1 MKLPE
6 KLNKVMAQEEK
17 LLAQS
22 NEVDTIIIYAGDVM
36 LEGMRAPANV
46 VLVSWKDEG
55 KGLALTDVVSIG
67 MMDWAV
73 ENLPKGWNTAFSVEI
88 QRCKA
93 VMDQNLKTLLKV
105 AFREAEDNGLIFDE
119 YTKWLNEGTDNEQYI
134 LILSDSDLGQI
145 EEALGKENIIVKRI
159 GSYTA

>member
-6 KLNKVMAQEEK
+6 KLNNVMAHEEK

-36 LEGMRAPANV
+36 LEGMRAPAN
-46 VLVSWKDEG
+46 LAFMKWKDG
-55 KGLALTDVVSIG
+55 SKALGLTDVTGIG

-93 VMDQNLKTLLKV
+93 GMDQNLKTLL
-105 AFREAEDNGLIFDE
+105 REAEDNGLIFEE

-134 LILSDSDLGQI
+134 LILSDSDLEQI
-145 EEALGKENIIVKRI
+145 EEALRKENIIVKRI
-159 GSYTA
+159 GLYTA